1 MDMFVQDRKASVLR
15 LSGHSARAVKLFG
28 VNDLYEARVLRAID
42 LYQAFGTILYICY
55 TWMDGYE
62 AQRRLR
68 ARLKF
73 SLYI

>member
-42 LYQAFGTILYICY
+42 LYQASSFWHHFVYKLYL
-55 TWMDGYE
+55 DGW
-62 AQRRLR
+62 
-68 ARLKF
+68 
-73 SLYI
+73 I